1 MAGLLLAG
9 VVYAAVV
16 FVLFPRWTVD
26 DAYITFRYAENLA
39 RTGELAWNPGE
50 RPVEGYTGVALPV
63 ALAGAIR
70 LGIPVEV
77 AAKAVGVAA
86 YAVGAIAFLLLLGR
100 LGVSDTVRGA
110 FGLVYLTTPALF
122 THATSGL
129 ETMLFMAAVVVSLWC
144 AGEGLAD
151 GASSVAWDVSTAVAL
166 LVAGLVRPEGVALA
180 ACLAPAY
187 VFFGTRTRHERVRA
201 ASLLTLLFVVP
212 AATYF
217 CWRVGYYGQLLPNT
231 YYAKWHRGFVPDS
244 LYDLTRFAVVS
255 VALPAMAAV
264 AFFVARRQSRAAHPV
279 ATAPGTESY
288 GARTHGAR
296 AASAIGSFDG
306 RYIRL
311 STGSGSDRVDCPGHR
326 IVVPALAFVAICV
339 AVYLRSALIMNY
351 SGRFFVPMLPVVL
364 MCVALAVGRM
374 AARPVALVVMGT
386 VLLAAQVL
394 GNVIMLGREASFAAS
409 TKSLLEHEHVPVGQ
423 FLRAV
428 VPAAEWTVVVVDAG
442 AIPYHSG
449 LKTVDF
455 GGLNDAYLARRFMDR
470 RTPAEVVD
478 YFFLH
483 RPAAAVFT
491 SRVLDRVDGPERAPI
506 TSDPRFADY
515 VLVATYCAPGW
526 EAYYELVYLRR
537 DLAEA
542 QASSSTTS

>member
-1 MAGLLLAG
+1 MAGLLFAG
-9 VVYAAVV
+9 VVYASVV
-16 FVLFPRWTVD
+16 FVMFPRWTVD

-50 RPVEGYTGVALPV
+50 TPVEGYTGVALPV

-70 LGIPVEV
+70 FGVPAEI
-77 AAKAVGVAA
+77 AARVIGVAA
-86 YAVGAIAFLLLLGR
+86 YAVGALAFLLLLGR
-100 LGVSDTVRGA
+100 LGVSDTVRGV

-129 ETMLFMAAVVVSLWC
+129 DTTLFLAAVVGSLWC
-144 AGEGLAD
+144 VAEGID
-151 GASSVAWDVSTAVAL
+151 DRASSVRWDVSTALAL
-166 LVAGLVRPEGVALA
+166 LAVGLVRPEGVALA

-187 VFFGTRTRHERVRA
+187 IFGGLRSRRGRLRA
-201 ASLLTLLFVVP
+201 AGTLTLLFAVP

-244 LYDLTRFAVVS
+244 LYDMARFACVS
-255 VALPAMAAV
+255 VMLPALAAATLV
-264 AFFVARRQSRAAHPV
+264 VARWRRTADPL
-279 ATAPGTESY
+279 ATASGAGSY
-288 GARTHGAR
+288 VERPW
-296 AASAIGSFDG
+296 
-306 RYIRL
+306 
-311 STGSGSDRVDCPGHR
+311 RV
-326 IVVPALAFVAICV
+326 VVPALAFVAICV
-339 AVYLRSALIMNY
+339 VVYLRSALIMNY
-351 SGRFFVPMLPVVL
+351 SGRFFVPMLPIVL
-364 MCVALAVGRM
+364 MCAALAVGR
-374 AARPVALVVMGT
+374 VAGRSVAIVGLGT
-386 VLLAAQVL
+386 ALLGIQVL
-394 GNVIMLGREASFAAS
+394 ANVAMLGREARFAAS
-409 TKSLLEHEHVPVGQ
+409 TSRLLENEHVRVGR
-423 FLRAV
+423 FLRGV
-428 VPAAEWTVVVVDAG
+428 VPVSEWTVVVVDAG

-455 GGLNDAYLARRFMDR
+455 GGLNDAYLSRRFMDR
-470 RTPAEVVD
+470 RTQAEVVD

-491 SRVLDRVDGPERAPI
+491 SRVPDRVDGPERAPI

-515 VLVATYCAPGW
+515 VLVATYSAPGW

-537 DLAEA
+537 DLARA